1 MGWHSRGG
9 IGYLI
14 FAASYLATAHVPAP
28 VKAQSVYGA
37 EWEPRQEVSA
47 AVEPGTTI
55 VPSLRVAE
63 RYDSNVFFVPGTNL
77 EDFVTTV
84 SPQVKVAHKN
94 QWVEARMGAGATGEV
109 YVKNPG
115 LNYVG
120 GNAAVDLD
128 LDRAVNSLVRGL
140 GLRISDTLSYT
151 PQPPAFAAPT
161 GSSQIS
167 EAFVQG
173 IQARRANSFTNIATV
188 EASYFFSSFMGV
200 TSTYTDRRIRFG
212 TPQATPT
219 GIEQGGVRDTDFQT
233 LTSGVLAKVSASDTV
248 SLLHQYQK
256 GRISDPE
263 RGETGF
269 STQGALVRWSRA
281 ITPTLQAV
289 GEGGFSRISPNGDV
303 YPVGAASL
311 QWDEQYTTARLSY
324 SQGIAPSFFA
334 VSAPLLSRAVTGTIR
349 RRITETLSAL
359 LSGSYAV
366 NQSVPDSSLVR
377 FESYSVTS
385 SLDYKISRSL
395 TVTFSYTRSE
405 FQRAFS
411 GQSFDFDRNMVMLN
425 LLAEWR

>member
-1 MGWHSRGG
+1 MGIR
-9 IGYLI
+9 YLACAVTGLV
-14 FAASYLATAHVPAP
+14 AASGVSLVHAQPVPEP
-28 VKAQSVYGA
+28 EQAQ
-37 EWEPRQEVSA
+37 EISA
-47 AVEPGTTI
+47 AVEPHTTI

-63 RYDSNVFFVPGTNL
+63 RYDSNVFFVPGRNL

-128 LDRAVNSLVRGL
+128 LGRAVGSLVRGL
-140 GLRISDTLSYT
+140 GLRVSDTLNYT
-151 PQPPAFAAPT
+151 PQPPAFAAPIG
-161 GSSQIS
+161 GSQVS

-173 IQARRANSFTNIATV
+173 IQARRANSFTNVATV

-212 TPQATPT
+212 TPRATPT

-233 LTSGVLAKVSASDTV
+233 LTSGVLAKVSTSDTV
-248 SLLHQYQK
+248 SVLHQYQK
-256 GRISDPE
+256 GTISDPD
-263 RGETGF
+263 RGATGF
-269 STQGALVRWSRA
+269 STQGALVRWARA
-281 ITPTLQAV
+281 ITPTLQAT
-289 GEGGFSRISPNGDV
+289 GEGGFSMISPNDDV

-311 QWDEQYTTARLSY
+311 QWEEQYTTTRLSY

-334 VSAPLLSRAVTGTIR
+334 VSAPLLSRAVMGAVR
-349 RRITETLSAL
+349 HRITETLSAS

-366 NQSVPDSSLVR
+366 NESVPDSSLIR
-377 FESYSVTS
+377 FESYSVTP
-385 SLDYKISRSL
+385 SLDYKIGRSF
-395 TVTFSYTRSE
+395 TVTLSYTRSE
-405 FQRAFS
+405 FQRTFS
-411 GQSFDFDRNMVMLN
+411 GQSFGFDRNMVMFS
-425 LLAEWR
+425 LLSEWR

>member
-1 MGWHSRGG
+1 MGIR
-9 IGYLI
+9 
-14 FAASYLATAHVPAP
+14 YLACAVTGLVAANGVSLVHAQP
-28 VKAQSVYGA
+28 VL
-37 EWEPRQEVSA
+37 EPEQEVSA
-47 AVEPGTTI
+47 AVEPHTAI

-77 EDFVTTV
+77 EDFVTTM

-94 QWVEARMGAGATGEV
+94 QWMEARMGAGATGEV

-128 LDRAVNSLVRGL
+128 LDRTVNSLVRGL
-140 GLRISDTLSYT
+140 GLRISDRLNYT
-151 PQPPAFAAPT
+151 PQPPAFAAPIG
-161 GSSQIS
+161 GSQVS

-173 IQARRANSFTNIATV
+173 IQARRANSFTNVATV

-212 TPQATPT
+212 TPRATPT

-256 GRISDPE
+256 GTISDPDS
-263 RGETGF
+263 GETGF
-269 STQGALVRWSRA
+269 STQGAFVRWARA
-281 ITPTLQAV
+281 ITPTLQAT
-289 GEGGFSRISPNGDV
+289 GEGGFSMISPNDDV

-311 QWDEQYTTARLSY
+311 QWSEQYTTAQLSY
-324 SQGIAPSFFA
+324 SQGIVPSFFA
-334 VSAPLLSRAVTGTIR
+334 VSAPLLSRAVTGTVR
-349 RRITETLSAL
+349 RRITDVLSVSL
-359 LSGSYAV
+359 GGSYAV
-366 NQSVPDSSLVR
+366 NQSVPDSSLIR
-377 FESYSVTS
+377 FESYSVTP
-385 SLDYKISRSL
+385 SLDYKIGRSF
-395 TVTFSYTRSE
+395 TVTISYTRSE
-405 FQRAFS
+405 FQRTFS
-411 GQSFDFDRNMVMLN
+411 DQSFDFDRNMVMFN

>member
-1 MGWHSRGG
+1 MM
-9 IGYLI
+9 
-14 FAASYLATAHVPAP
+14 ASVSSPTM
-28 VKAQSVYGA
+28 AQSIH
-37 EWEPRQEVSA
+37 ELEPETKQEVSA
-47 AVEPGTTI
+47 ALEPRTTVI
-55 VPSLRVAE
+55 PSLRVAE

-84 SPQVKVAHKN
+84 SPQLKVAHKN

-128 LDRAVNSLVRGL
+128 LDRAVNALVRGL

-161 GSSQIS
+161 EGSQIS

-173 IQARRANSFTNIATV
+173 IQARRANSFTNVARV

-212 TPQATPT
+212 TPRATPT

-233 LTSGVLAKVSASDTV
+233 LTSGVLAKISPADTV

-256 GRISDPE
+256 GTISDPD

-281 ITPTLQAV
+281 ITPTFQV
-289 GEGGFSRISPNGDV
+289 TGEGGFSMISPNNDV
-303 YPVGAASL
+303 YPVGVASL
-311 QWDEQYTTARLSY
+311 QWDEQYTTAKLSY

-334 VSAPLLSRAVTGTIR
+334 VSAPLLGRAVTGTVR
-349 RRITETLSAL
+349 RRITDSFAAS

-366 NQSVPDSSLVR
+366 NESVPDSSLIR
-377 FESYSVTS
+377 FESYSVTP
-385 SLDYKISRSL
+385 SLDYKIGRSF
-395 TVTFSYTRSE
+395 TVTLSYTRSE

-411 GQSFDFDRNMVMLN
+411 GQSFDFDRNMVMFN